1 MEDELS
7 LIGKIILKDK
17 EQLFGIK
24 TDDRRRHMY
33 IIGRTGV
40 GKTTLE
46 ETLALYDIEHTKGI
60 GVIDPHGEMSERLL
74 KFIPKNRI
82 DDVVYF
88 NPADYSYPLAFN
100 VMEYVEPQYRHMIA
114 SGLLAVLKKFG
125 QMFGVLV
132 WSII

>member
-1 MEDELS
+1 MEDDLS

-46 ETLALYDIEHTKGI
+46 ENFSSL
-60 GVIDPHGEMSERLL
+60 
-74 KFIPKNRI
+74 
-82 DDVVYF
+82 
-88 NPADYSYPLAFN
+88 
-100 VMEYVEPQYRHMIA
+100 
-114 SGLLAVLKKFG
+114 
-125 QMFGVLV
+125 
-132 WSII
+132 

>member
-1 MEDELS
+1 MEDDLS

-46 ETLALYDIEHTKGI
+46 ETLALYDIEHNKGI
-60 GVIDPHGEMSERLL
+60 GIIDPHGEMSERLL
-74 KFIPKNRI
+74 KFVPKSRI

-88 NPADYSYPLAFN
+88 NPADYFYPLAFN
-100 VMEYVEPQYRHMIA
+100 VMEYVEPQYRHIVA
-114 SGLLAVLKKFG
+114 SGY
-125 QMFGVLV
+125 
-132 WSII
+132 